1 LAQRSADA
9 AKEIKAL
16 ISAST
21 QQVGKGVKLVGETGE
36 TLREILVQVAEINE
50 LVGEIAASSK
60 EQAVG
65 LAEVN
70 QAVNQMDQVTQQN
83 AAMVEQSTAASHA
96 LSNEAAQLERLIGRF
111 QVGAEVRELP
121 TRADRAAISASRPAT
136 APTRESFRQRYVQGG
151 NALKVEPSSRPGE
164 WEEF

>member
-1 LAQRSADA
+1 MGHRLQ
-9 AKEIKAL
+9 
-16 ISAST
+16 
-21 QQVGKGVKLVGETGE
+21 LVGETGE

-50 LVGEIAASSK
+50 LVGEIASSSK

-96 LSNEAAQLERLIGRF
+96 LSNEAAELERLIARF
-111 QVGAEVRELP
+111 KVGAEVHEMPPRVE
-121 TRADRAAISASRPAT
+121 RRPAAPARPAA
-136 APTRESFRQRYVQGG
+136 APTRETFRQRYVQGSS
-151 NALKVEPSSRPGE
+151 ALKVAPSSRPGE
-164 WEEF
+164 WQEF